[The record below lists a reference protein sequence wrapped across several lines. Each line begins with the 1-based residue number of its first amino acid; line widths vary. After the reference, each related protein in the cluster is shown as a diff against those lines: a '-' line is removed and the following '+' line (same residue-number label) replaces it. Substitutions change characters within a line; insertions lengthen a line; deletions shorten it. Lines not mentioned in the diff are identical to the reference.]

1 MLPQWLNDPICRLTG
16 RWAVHVVGDQI
27 DDVSRAR
34 FEAAMTL
41 ARDRMDAA
49 DVLGRAPLRAESI
62 HVLLRGV
69 QALEEAVACVDQAVP
84 SEGRPP
90 GFAPEVLVQTLK
102 TLRDGFL
109 TVPPI
114 DADLSPEDLSHREEA
129 RRTAG
134 HVHSYLRRVTRRR
147 RAVISGRWA
156 AASVGLILIV
166 VAWLGISRLQDRLEI
181 VASGI
186 YSPVFDAERAADGD
200 PSREWLAPEGA
211 SAWLELR
218 FAQPIDVKGVRV
230 TNAHNPGFNDRAT
243 RDLDVE
249 LYRKEQLLTRAHYT
263 FDQVE
268 VTPAAR
274 TIPVE
279 AQGVTRVR
287 FVARTF
293 HGRGAGLAEVEVV
306 EGKR

>member
-1 MLPQWLNDPICRLTG
+1 MLPQWLTDPVRGLTG
-16 RWAVHVVGDQI
+16 RWAIQVVGDQI
-27 DDVSRAR
+27 DDASRAR
-34 FEAAMTL
+34 FETAMRL
-41 ARDRMDAA
+41 ARDRLDAA

-62 HVLLRGV
+62 HVLVRAV
-69 QALEEAVACVDQAVP
+69 QALEEAVACLDQAVP
-84 SEGRPP
+84 PDGRPP
-90 GFAPEVLVQTLK
+90 GFAPELLVQTLE

-114 DADLSPEDLSHREEA
+114 DADLSPENLSHREEA
-129 RRTAG
+129 RRAVG
-134 HVHSYLRRVTRRR
+134 RIHSYLRQVTRRR
-147 RAVISGRWA
+147 RTVVCGRWA
-156 AASVGLILIV
+156 AASIGLVLIV
-166 VAWLGISRLQDRLEI
+166 AAGIGLSRPQARFEI

-186 YSPVFDAERAADGD
+186 YSPEFDAEHAVDGD
-200 PSREWLAPEGA
+200 PGREWLAPEGT
-211 SAWLELR
+211 SGWVELR
-218 FAQPIDVKGVRV
+218 FAKPLDVKAVRV

-249 LYRKEQLLTRAHYT
+249 LYRKEQLLTRTHST

-268 VTPAAR
+268 PTPAAR

-306 EGKR
+306 EAKR